1 MRPGTR
7 LRWDGA
13 MNLIGFGRV
22 FAAVISVS
30 TFAFLFL
37 HDSWRSDNLFLVPDL
52 ILCGLLLVAAA
63 LPGPYAAPALGFSLA
78 LGAGV
83 FATSASSYAVRGEL
97 GAPSLLG
104 AIGCAVM
111 AALLQWRLLSLRSA
125 QPRSAG
131 AAPGRGRYG
140 RASTSGRAR

>member
-1 MRPGTR
+1 
-7 LRWDGA
+7 
-13 MNLIGFGRV
+13 MNLIGFGRA

-52 ILCGLLLVAAA
+52 ILCVLLLVAAA

-78 LGAGV
+78 MCAGV
-83 FATSASSYAVRGEL
+83 FTASASSYAVRGEL
-97 GAPSLLG
+97 GAASLLG
-104 AIGCAVM
+104 AIGCAAV
-111 AALLQWRLLSLRSA
+111 AALLQWRPVS
-125 QPRSAG
+125 PRSAG
-131 AAPGRGRYG
+131 AAPGRDRSG